1 MHPFVMKKY
10 PLFAAIA
17 GFTAVGLGAFG
28 AHALKPTLL
37 ARGSL
42 ETWHT
47 ASLYHLVHAIA
58 LLGVALL
65 SLGGSTT
72 HRPLAQAAH
81 CWLAGTVLFSGS
93 LYVLALGGPRWLGP
107 ITPVGGVLLIA
118 GWILVAFAGRRSPA

>member
-1 MHPFVMKKY
+1 
-10 PLFAAIA
+10 
-17 GFTAVGLGAFG
+17 
-28 AHALKPTLL
+28 LKPTLL

-47 ASLYHLVHAIA
+47 ASLYHLVHAVA
-58 LLGVALL
+58 LLGVALATL
-65 SLGGSTT
+65 SGVAPG
-72 HRPLAQAAH
+72 RALARAGT